1 MNLCIFKCGVGVKLR
16 KYYESD
22 DSVPQEEKYLYLL
35 LFAPGYTCKF
45 NEPIKG
51 TTWLHKHIHVL
62 SKAIPES
69 GFEFEK
75 HNFGIYSPSLE
86 IILNQNIT
94 SDYICQ
100 TRTERAFD
108 KRPIELTKDGIR
120 IARTFWKE
128 LNPNEQE
135 IISKLKSFLNEMN
148 YWELIGFSYSTFPE
162 TTDHSQIMSKFREK
176 RLPVAVSLFVKQKI
190 SLKKAASMSGM
201 SVDLMEKELIKRKIH
216 PYELNAERYNESL
229 KLIENIT

>member
-1 MNLCIFKCGVGVKLR
+1 MNLYIFKCGVRVKLR
-16 KYYESD
+16 KYYESN
-22 DSVPQEEKYLYLL
+22 DSIPQEEKYLYLL

-51 TTWLHKHIHVL
+51 NTWLHKHIHVL

-75 HNFGIYSPSLE
+75 HDFGIYSPSLE

-94 SDYICQ
+94 SNYICQ
-100 TRTERAFD
+100 THAQRTFD
-108 KRPIELTKDGIR
+108 KRPIELTEDGIR
-120 IARTFWKE
+120 IAKTLWKK
-128 LNPNEQE
+128 LNLNEQE
-135 IISKLKSFLNEMN
+135 IISKLKSFLNEMS
-148 YWELIGFSYSTFPE
+148 YWELVAFSYSTFPE
-162 TTDHSQIMSKFREK
+162 TTTHSQIMPKFQEN
-176 RLPVAVSLFVKQKI
+176 RLPVAISLFVKQKI
-190 SLKKAASMSGM
+190 SLKKAASISGI